1 MFEVQ
6 VANDFASLPRSGPG
20 QGARSHCPSQRAV
33 SPMTLSGPDRSE
45 MAVIRRRYTGI
56 SAGSWEML
64 EKNVSSEKTT
74 DFSFDL
80 KHSQR
85 RF

>member
-1 MFEVQ
+1 
-6 VANDFASLPRSGPG
+6 
-20 QGARSHCPSQRAV
+20 
-33 SPMTLSGPDRSE
+33 

-85 RF
+85 RFLVRRRRNFLEIFSVYEKIAVYENFNI